1 MPSFE
6 SIAWEDYMELLLSG
20 CVLIAAFV
28 IGCLLNHV
36 VNRKL
41 LQRVDTSE
49 INLQSIFI
57 RALRGIPI
65 LFCLATALYWIV
77 DSVSFPA
84 SIAKIFSCILFT
96 VIVFTIVRV
105 LERTLSGLVN
115 WKLSGSDSAVAQST
129 LLDNIFK
136 VVIYGIGVLII
147 LQYYGIS
154 ITPII
159 TAMGVGGMALALGL
173 QETLANIFSG
183 LQLIIS
189 KQLQVND
196 YVRLSTG
203 EEGRVTDINWRYTT
217 ITPPNNGNIV
227 VIPNKTIAAAITTN
241 YSKPRDDIV
250 VTIPVGVAYDSDL
263 QFVEKVTLE
272 VAKEVTVKLY
282 KEEATLD
289 DSEDDAAP
297 DSQQSTK
304 SLDDELKAIGLPAPI
319 VRFHTFGD
327 SSINFNVI
335 LHSSSFDLQYELK
348 HEFIKALTDRYR
360 KENIEIPFPIRTL
373 IQKDAE

>member
-1 MPSFE
+1 
-6 SIAWEDYMELLLSG
+6 MELLLSG

-84 SIAKIFSCILFT
+84 SIAKIFSCIFFT

-115 WKLSGSDSAVAQST
+115 WKLSGTDNAMAQST
-129 LLDNIFK
+129 LLDTIFT

-304 SLDDELKAIGLPAPI
+304 SLDDELKTIGLPAPI

>member
-20 CVLIAAFV
+20 CVLIAAFA
-28 IGCLLNHV
+28 IGCLLNHIV
-36 VNRKL
+36 HQKL
-41 LQRVDTSE
+41 LQHVDTSE

-84 SIAKIFSCILFT
+84 SIAKIFSCIFFT

-115 WKLSGSDSAVAQST
+115 WKLSGTDNAMAQST
-129 LLDNIFK
+129 LLDTIFT